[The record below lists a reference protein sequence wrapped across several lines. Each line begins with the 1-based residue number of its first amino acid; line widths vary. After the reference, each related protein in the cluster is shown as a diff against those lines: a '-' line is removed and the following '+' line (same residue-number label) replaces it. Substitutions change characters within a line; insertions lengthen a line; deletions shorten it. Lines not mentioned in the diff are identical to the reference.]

1 MTEGVELEARQNQTH
16 RTQRTRQNQTQGD
29 TVLLRRGSGGE
40 GPQGPKG
47 PEVRAEGSRGSE
59 DVVETQPS
67 QDWTGVNHSTV
78 RRSTDSNSEEQEEE
92 QEEEE
97 EEEEGSLQHHHLTG
111 LPPHNGP
118 TGEPGAGLSGNG
130 YAQQVAPDGGW
141 GWVVLVATIL
151 VLALTLAFPSC
162 IGIFYTELQAEFS
175 SSNTETSWVPAI
187 MTAVLHAGGPLCSV
201 LVERFGCRVTVM
213 VGGVLSGLGMVVS
226 ALARTITELYITSII
241 AGLGFCLSFQPSVT
255 MMGHYFLR
263 RRAFANALSS
273 TGTALGLSTLPLLAN
288 FLLGQFGWRGSF
300 LVLGGLLLNCCVCGA
315 VMRPLGAK
323 HSGAQRILTNKAAQG
338 LGKQPIKGPLQQ
350 EEGLKARLRTAL
362 SDLVVFL
369 RRHMAFDLLV
379 SNPRYRAYAL
389 GVTWMML
396 GFVVPLVYLVPYA
409 TANGMEQDRAALL
422 MAILGLVNIAVRP
435 VAAVFFGLPR
445 FRGSGCF
452 VYVFAVA
459 LLVNGLSNSICGAAA
474 TFPVL
479 LVYVVIFGLS
489 MSVIGSLLF
498 TVLMETVEMSRFPSA
513 LGLISMLES
522 GTLLIG
528 PPLAGMLVDSTG
540 HYSYVFYACSVIVS
554 SSGLFLIGAFY
565 YLDRQK
571 KREEKKRAG
580 TPAAY
585 QQKPAIILVPDCQ
598 YSHVPS
604 TQGGKPAISLVPDC
618 QSLHVDSPPLVP
630 GQSVSYV
637 HGASSVSLLGQTVGQ
652 SLQAAADRWP
662 HREALVFLQDGVRK
676 TFSQFQ

>member
-1 MTEGVELEARQNQTH
+1 MDKKSSKPSGKRGKRRNSLKIKEADLAEGPVHSQLGRMTEGVELEARQNQSH
-16 RTQRTRQNQTQGD
+16 RTQRTRPNQTQGD

-40 GPQGPKG
+40 GPKG
-47 PEVRAEGSRGSE
+47 PEVRAERSRGSEVGAEGSSGSE
-59 DVVETQPS
+59 DVVETRTS

-78 RRSTDSNSEEQEEE
+78 RRSTDSDSEEQEEN
-92 QEEEE
+92 E

-323 HSGAQRILTNKAAQG
+323 HSGAQRTLTNKAAQG
-338 LGKQPIKGPLQQ
+338 LSKQPIKGPLQQ
-350 EEGLKARLRTAL
+350 EKEGIKTRLRAAF
-362 SDLVVFL
+362 SALVVFL

-479 LVYVVIFGLS
+479 LIYVVIFGLS

-528 PPLAGMLVDSTG
+528 PPL
-540 HYSYVFYACSVIVS
+540 SV
-554 SSGLFLIGAFY
+554 
-565 YLDRQK
+565 
-571 KREEKKRAG
+571 
-580 TPAAY
+580 
-585 QQKPAIILVPDCQ
+585 
-598 YSHVPS
+598 
-604 TQGGKPAISLVPDC
+604 
-618 QSLHVDSPPLVP
+618 
-630 GQSVSYV
+630 
-637 HGASSVSLLGQTVGQ
+637 
-652 SLQAAADRWP
+652 
-662 HREALVFLQDGVRK
+662 
-676 TFSQFQ
+676 

>member
-1 MTEGVELEARQNQTH
+1 MQKRRRKRRVPSTTNTLLGQHPTMAQLEKQSL
-16 RTQRTRQNQTQGD
+16 GY
-29 TVLLRRGSGGE
+29 LRRSMPNRWPRME
-40 GPQGPKG
+40 
-47 PEVRAEGSRGSE
+47 
-59 DVVETQPS
+59 
-67 QDWTGVNHSTV
+67 
-78 RRSTDSNSEEQEEE
+78 
-92 QEEEE
+92 
-97 EEEEGSLQHHHLTG
+97 
-111 LPPHNGP
+111 
-118 TGEPGAGLSGNG
+118 
-130 YAQQVAPDGGW
+130 GW

-175 SSNTETSWVPAI
+175 SSKQHHEIIPFGCLAI
-187 MTAVLHAGGPLCSV
+187 MENALHAGGSTMQRARGTLWLP
-201 LVERFGCRVTVM
+201 GNGD
-213 VGGVLSGLGMVVS
+213 GGRGSEWTRHG
-226 ALARTITELYITSII
+226 
-241 AGLGFCLSFQPSVT
+241 GLGFCLSFQPSVT

-315 VMRPLGAK
+315 VMRPLGDK
-323 HSGAQRILTNKAAQG
+323 HRGAPRTLTNKAAQG
-338 LGKQPIKGPLQQ
+338 LSKQPIKGPLQQ
-350 EEGLKARLRTAL
+350 EKEGLKARLRTAL

-409 TANGMEQDRAALL
+409 TAHGMEPDRAALL
-422 MAILGLVNIAVRP
+422 MATLGLVNIAVRP

-445 FRGSGCF
+445 FRSSGCF

-479 LVYVVIFGLS
+479 LTYVVIFGLS

-498 TVLMETVEMSRFPSA
+498 TVLMETVEMSRFSSA
-513 LGLISMLES
+513 LGLISMYPSNKVLPKS
-522 GTLLIG
+522 FLTLCVSPCPSL
-528 PPLAGMLVDSTG
+528 PGMLVDSTG
-540 HYSYVFYACSVIVS
+540 QYSYVFYACSVTVS

-571 KREEKKRAG
+571 DREEKKKAG
-580 TPAAY
+580 PPAAY
-585 QQKPAIILVPDCQ
+585 QQKPAIILAPDCQ

-604 TQGGKPAISLVPDC
+604 TQGGK
-618 QSLHVDSPPLVP
+618 
-630 GQSVSYV
+630 
-637 HGASSVSLLGQTVGQ
+637 
-652 SLQAAADRWP
+652 AADT
-662 HREALVFLQDGVRK
+662 VYV
-676 TFSQFQ
+676 TNV